1 MNDAG
6 SATAWQRS
14 HRCDTGHCV
23 EIARADEHVMMRDSI
38 DPAGPVLTFSTEGWL
53 AFTAGIREGEFDN
66 A

>member
-1 MNDAG
+1 
-6 SATAWQRS
+6 
-14 HRCDTGHCV
+14 
-23 EIARADEHVMMRDSI
+23 MRDSI